1 MTSSLE
7 KEVEIHKVRQID
19 AQKMIDDV
27 KATIASKEKGITD
40 AASIIKEMQVARA
53 KIKPGSVSSQI
64 ESAIAEKE
72 KTQGLEQRSIQS
84 LSPCIKELESIIN
97 KSKSKASKIQNM
109 IERFNRPDS
118 QIDID
123 AMGVALDEATKD
135 NIKQENAVVAVQ
147 CLIDNALDLDS
158 ENTKVMNIETGS
170 EEKKKEKKT
179 ILTGFFNL
187 MKEIEEFML

>member
-170 EEKKKEKKT
+170 EEKMKEKKT